1 MEIFWFLQ
9 PSTTINWICECH
21 TGSWYLF
28 FWCPPDVTL
37 CWVQG
42 PRIFTFFFFQYNRKK
57 IPKCH
62 KVHPP
67 VATANEVQTS
77 GQQRAALFLAEFLT
91 RLKAWTQP
99 SPRAQSGKSQTNWQ
113 TQSSQSHS
121 SDMRYN
127 HPWHNKWEKLFHS
140 LNVPVLLRLSPRTVS
155 SNHSALTP
163 TNTFPQA
170 CSWDLW
176 ALSKIKNNPL
186 LQTCCQGQLITRL
199 TRLEPDFK

>member
-9 PSTTINWICECH
+9 PSTTINWICEYH
-21 TGSWYLF
+21 TGSWYQTYIFLVPTR
-28 FWCPPDVTL
+28 CHSVLSSRPPNFHV
-37 CWVQG
+37 
-42 PRIFTFFFFQYNRKK
+42 FFFQYNRKK

-163 TNTFPQA
+163 TNTILYG
-170 CSWDLW
+170 C
-176 ALSKIKNNPL
+176 PL
-186 LQTCCQGQLITRL
+186 LH
-199 TRLEPDFK
+199 